1 MNWFVIGAPV
11 LDKLLNCERVTS
23 AHIILLRGQLP
34 RRSSVLQALDR
45 LDSLV
50 LNFSTEN
57 FDPRTT
63 LDRWVVNEAGMF
75 FNIITKTE
83 EVPDLGEVVELIGVD
98 LPPQDAVRLFKT
110 LNLFP
115 ELKIAEG
122 LSKRIQATVAHLRE
136 LACRDEEA
144 QLILEA

>member
-1 MNWFVIGAPV
+1 
-11 LDKLLNCERVTS
+11 
-23 AHIILLRGQLP
+23 
-34 RRSSVLQALDR
+34 
-45 LDSLV
+45 
-50 LNFSTEN
+50 
-57 FDPRTT
+57 
-63 LDRWVVNEAGMF
+63 MF